1 MRERGLNRMMK
12 SVLALVV
19 LVASSP
25 AQLLADR
32 VLVFGGT
39 GQLGAYHVQLL
50 AARGDAVTVFHRPTS
65 SFARLE
71 GVDYETVSGDLLDTQ
86 SVMVAM
92 AQVKPRVVID
102 TSARRGARMQRAE
115 PFYAEAM
122 ENIVKAAVAVG
133 SVEQIIIHS
142 SVGVRGSAAPLKE
155 KYDYDTDSPNMRDKA
170 KAEVILEQGGIPY
183 TIIRNA
189 LLEHEPVAATG
200 GGRLTED
207 ETVFG
212 RITRA
217 DLARLTLTC
226 IGNEAC
232 IGKILHALDDSL
244 QGPRPAAGSE

>member
-1 MRERGLNRMMK
+1 MSERGLKRVMK

-50 AARGDAVTVFHRPTS
+50 AARGDTVTVFHRPTS
-65 SFARLE
+65 SFERLE
-71 GVDYETVSGDLLDTQ
+71 GVAYQAVSGDLLDTD
-86 SVMVAM
+86 SVMAAVT
-92 AQVKPRVVID
+92 QIKPRVIID
-102 TSARRGARMQRAE
+102 TSARRGGRMRAGE
-115 PFYAEAM
+115 PFYAQAM
-122 ENIVKAAVAVG
+122 QNIVAAASAAG
-133 SVEQIIIHS
+133 SVGQIIIHS
-142 SVGVRGSAAPLKE
+142 SVGVRDSAVPLKE

-170 KAEVILEQGGIPY
+170 KAEVILEQAGIPY

-189 LLEHEPVAATG
+189 LLEHEPAAATG

-217 DLARLTLTC
+217 DLARLALTC

-244 QGPRPAAGSE
+244 KGPRPAAGSE